1 MCIFN
6 TFKIIR
12 HTYHKI
18 MRTRVTLVALLLVFS
33 ATLTGWL
40 FKDKPVLKDV
50 YKNKFLIGVALNRSQ
65 ANQQNKEEVELIKKH
80 FNSIVAENDMK
91 WGLIHPQKDQYNFEH
106 ADKLVAF
113 GQENN
118 MFVVGHALVWHS
130 QLAPWVFKADDGAT
144 IDRAELEKRMKD
156 HIHTIVT
163 RYKGK
168 VKGWDVVNEALAED
182 GTLRNSQFLQV
193 GGDTFIE
200 KAFEFAHQADPNV
213 ELYYNDYNLV
223 YSAKRDGAIRIIKN
237 LKDKGLRI
245 DAVGIQGHW
254 GLAYPSLEEIETAI
268 EMYAALGVKVMITE
282 LDISALPSPF
292 HMPTADVSVRF
303 QNSPTMNPYPDELP
317 DSVQT
322 QLANRYADVFRIF
335 NKHAD
340 KISRVTLW
348 GLHDGISWKNNFPI
362 RGRTDY
368 PLLFDRKLQPK
379 KAVDAVIAAAS
390 E

>member
-1 MCIFN
+1 MS
-6 TFKIIR
+6 
-12 HTYHKI
+12 
-18 MRTRVTLVALLLVFS
+18 TRITLFTLLLVSS
-33 ATLTGWL
+33 ATLMGWL
-40 FKDKPVLKDV
+40 FKDKPFLKDA
-50 YKNKFLIGVALNRSQ
+50 YKDKFLIGVAMNRPQ
-65 ANQQNKEEVELIKKH
+65 ANHQKKEEVDLIKKH

-118 MFVVGHALVWHS
+118 MFVVGHALIWHS
-130 QLAPWVFKADDGAT
+130 QLAPWVFKADDGTT
-144 IDRAELEKRMKD
+144 IDRAELEKRMQD
-156 HIHTIVT
+156 HIQTIVA

-168 VKGWDVVNEALAED
+168 VHGWDVVNEALAED

-193 GGDTFIE
+193 GGETFIE
-200 KAFEFAHQADPNV
+200 KAFEFAHKANPNV

-223 YSAKRDGAIRIIKN
+223 YAAKRDGAIRIIKN
-237 LKDKGLRI
+237 LKEKGLRI

-254 GLAYPSLEEIETAI
+254 GLTYPSLEEIETAI
-268 EMYAALGVKVMITE
+268 EMYAAEGVKVMITE

-303 QNSPTMNPYPDELP
+303 QNSPTMNPYPDGLP

-322 QLANRYADVFRIF
+322 QLAERYADVFRIF

-368 PLLFDRKLQPK
+368 PLLFDRKLHDK
-379 KAVDAVIAAAS
+379 KALDAVIKTAS